1 MSVADV
7 AVGVDI
13 GGTSTRAVA
22 VTRDGTVVGRGAA
35 DGANPNSHPPDVAA
49 GRVAAAIAAAV
60 PDGASIVTCLL
71 GMAGVS
77 KFTDPV
83 TVSVFET
90 ALRQVGVTCRLDA
103 VSDAEVAF
111 ASATASPSGTVIIG
125 GTGSVAA
132 RIADHRK
139 SSLHGGWGWLLG
151 DEGSAFW
158 IGRQAVRSTL
168 RLLDGTTAA
177 GPLALAVLA
186 EAFGAAEPPP
196 DDLAGRKLVRDR
208 LITAANAEPPVR
220 LARYAAMVSSL
231 AGTDPAAAAIVT
243 EAAALLADHA
253 HAVRTPGETTP
264 IVLAGS
270 VIGPDSPVGAA
281 VRKRLSAEAEVLF
294 APDGALG
301 AAWLAALLAW
311 GPDAPRPSVG
321 AGVA

>member
-1 MSVADV
+1 MNV

-22 VTRDGTVVGRGAA
+22 VTSDGTVVGRGTSA
-35 DGANPNSHPPDVAA
+35 GANPNSHPPDVAA
-49 GRVAAAIAAAV
+49 ERVAAAISPAV
-60 PDGASIVTCLL
+60 PAGATVVACLL

-77 KFTDPV
+77 KFTDPAAV
-83 TVSVFET
+83 AVFET
-90 ALRQVGVTCRLDA
+90 ALRQVGVTCRMDA

-111 ASATASPSGTVIIG
+111 ASATASPAGTVIIG
-125 GTGSVAA
+125 GTGSIAA

-151 DEGSAFW
+151 DEGSAYW

-168 RLLDGTTAA
+168 RLMEGTNAP

-186 EAFGAAEPPP
+186 EAFGSPETPP
-196 DDLAGRKLVRDR
+196 DDWAGRERVRDR

-220 LARYAAMVSSL
+220 LARYAAMVSAL
-231 AGTDPAAAAIVT
+231 AGTDPAAKAIVT

-270 VIGPDSPVGAA
+270 VIGPDSPVGTAL
-281 VRKRLSAEAEVLF
+281 RERLSAEAEVLF

-321 AGVA
+321 AGVP